1 MIAQKRRHQRR
12 IGLLSALL
20 RLETARAL
28 RSPAFAP
35 AWSGQALSRIGD
47 VLFEIALAWWV
58 LERTGSAALMATL
71 LAVTFVPHLLLLLL
85 GGVAG
90 DRFNRITIML
100 VSDLLRAG
108 VMGGVAVLAWF
119 DLLQIWHLLMLN
131 LIMGGVDAF
140 FQPAYTAAVPDLVP
154 DDDLPSA
161 NALTSLSIQTG
172 RIAGPA
178 LGAGMVALGGTALA
192 FTLNSLSFAIAAVL
206 LLPLVR
212 RRQSPTSP
220 VTTSALLPAPGLL
233 ADLRMGIATVVT
245 TPWLWIT
252 ILLFALTNVTL
263 AGPYSV
269 ALPFLVRDH
278 WQADVGTLGLL
289 YALFSVGYVLGGLWL
304 GRRRRLRRRGR
315 LVYGGIALAGLMLLL
330 FGLPVPVLLPAL
342 GAVVNGAM
350 LEVSQMAWTTAVQ
363 QYVPREQLGRVA
375 GMDALGSFALIPVGY
390 AFTGWATEVLGAP
403 TVFVL
408 GGGMTTLVALLLFA
422 GCPAVRRLD

>member
-12 IGLLSALL
+12 IGLFQPLL

-28 RSPAFAP
+28 RNPAFARV
-35 AWSGQALSRIGD
+35 WSGQALSRIGD
-47 VLFEIALAWWV
+47 FLFEIALAWWV

-71 LAVTFVPHLLLLLL
+71 LAMTFVPHLLLLLI

-90 DRFNRITIML
+90 DHFNRIKIML
-100 VSDLLRAG
+100 ASDLLRVG
-108 VMGGVAVLAWF
+108 VMGGVALLAWF
-119 DLLQIWHLLMLN
+119 DLLQVWHLLLLN
-131 LIMGGVDAF
+131 LVMGGVDAF

-192 FTLNSLSFAIAAVL
+192 FTLNSLTFAIAAVL

-212 RRQSPTSP
+212 RPTTPSTAP
-220 VTTSALLPAPGLL
+220 APAAAPAPGLP
-233 ADLRMGIATVVT
+233 AELRKGIATVVT

-269 ALPFLVRDH
+269 ALPFLVRDYL
-278 WQADVGTLGLL
+278 QADVRTLGLL
-289 YALFSVGYVLGGLWL
+289 YALFPVGYVLGGLWL
-304 GRRRRLRRRGR
+304 GRRRQIRRRGR
-315 LVYGGIALAGLMLLL
+315 LMYGGIALAGLMLLL
-330 FGLPVPVLLPAL
+330 FGLPVPLFLPAL
-342 GAVVNGAM
+342 GAVINGAM
-350 LEVSQMAWTTAVQ
+350 LEVS
-363 QYVPREQLGRVA
+363 
-375 GMDALGSFALIPVGY
+375 
-390 AFTGWATEVLGAP
+390 
-403 TVFVL
+403 
-408 GGGMTTLVALLLFA
+408 
-422 GCPAVRRLD
+422 